1 MQQFGTPQYHNA
13 INQIEMIQH
22 SAAHFVLNRPWR
34 RYHHNNI
41 TLMLTEL
48 QWPTL
53 QTLITIMLDL
63 FYYIN

>member
-1 MQQFGTPQYHNA
+1 
-13 INQIEMIQH
+13 MIQH
-22 SAAHFVLNRPWR
+22 SAAHFVLNRPWH

-53 QTLITIMLDL
+53 QATSCNARLILLAISSSSV
-63 FYYIN
+63 NP